1 MQTRFLMASVKD
13 RMLAVKELLLA
24 RPGITHAQIVAETKL
39 APNTVTKYLRIIRAE
54 WEAPANKG
62 EAE

>member
-1 MQTRFLMASVKD
+1 MASVKD
-13 RMLAVKELLLA
+13 RMLAVRELLLA

-54 WEAPANKG
+54 WDVQANKG
-62 EAE
+62 ETK